1 MRRRDPQLPPI
12 DPHPPRPSLLAR
24 VSGWCFDHRFGAVG
38 IWVVALVA
46 VFTASGVI
54 GPDYDGVLD
63 IPDSDS
69 ADGFDVL
76 ERSFPGLGVGGL
88 QGTIVFRADQGI
100 DDPEVTAAME
110 QLFAEVDAGF
120 PDESGEPRH
129 PGATVVSPYTE
140 QGEGQI
146 ARDGPLAGEL
156 AYAQVNLASEVDA
169 AESALLGQAIIDNA
183 PTVEGLEVVPG
194 GAPLGPYEPPGSEL
208 IGLAFAVVILIVAFG
223 SVLAMGLPVAV
234 ALSGVAGGIAITILL
249 SNLYTVPDGTLTVG
263 AMIGL
268 GVGIDYA
275 LFIVTRYRAGLHE
288 GLAPREALV
297 AAMGTAGRAVVFAGM
312 TVVISLLGMLFIG
325 IRLVTGLGLGA
336 SVTVLVTMVS
346 SVTLLPALL
355 GLARARVEVTRWRG
369 LITAGFVA
377 VALFGAG
384 IGVGGLAAA
393 GALLAGATLLASF
406 AVRPLRREVPR
417 RAPRP
422 VRATFAYRWSRTI
435 QRKPWLW
442 LGAGTTVLLVVA
454 SPVLGLRLGVA
465 DESTYPDDS
474 PTRRAYELL
483 ADGFGAG
490 FNGPLLV
497 TAVPGAEGTDGADG
511 TAAVED
517 LRAALA
523 ATPGVAEV
531 SPAVPDDPDAP
542 GAFLLSVIPATA
554 PQDEATT
561 DLVTHLRDEVVPTAV
576 GESGL
581 AVDVTGAV
589 AANIDLTDFL
599 AQRVLVFFAV
609 VLALSFVLLMAVF
622 RSLLVPL
629 KAVVMNAL
637 AMAATYGVIVAVF
650 QWGWGG
656 DLLGIAGAPI
666 EPFIPMILFAIV
678 FGLSMDYEVFLLSR
692 VREEYVRTGDAVE
705 SVADGLATT
714 ARVITAAAAIMVVV
728 FGSFLFEDDRIVKM
742 LGIGLA
748 SAVLLDVTLVRML
761 LVPATMELLGDRNW
775 WIPRWLDR
783 LLPHISVEAASG
795 QRTSSIGAGET
806 LGAGPAGRDR
816 DADVAPVAA
825 GPLAAAA
832 PGGDGGDGRGSER
845 GAGDPDLGGAVVPV
859 VGRQRVGDGAG
870 T

>member
-1 MRRRDPQLPPI
+1 MRRLDPQTHH
-12 DPHPPRPSLLAR
+12 DDTRPTLLTR
-24 VSGWCFDHRFGAVG
+24 LSGWCFDHRIAAIGV
-38 IWVVALVA
+38 WVLALVA
-46 VFTASGVI
+46 IFGAAGAI
-54 GPDYDGVLD
+54 GPSYDGVLD
-63 IPDSDS
+63 IPESDS

-76 ERSFPGLGVGGL
+76 ERHFPELGAGGL
-88 QGTIVFRADQGI
+88 SGTIVFRADQGV
-100 DDPEVTAAME
+100 DDPEVTAAM
-110 QLFAEVDAGF
+110 QGLFAQVDAGF
-120 PDESGEPRH
+120 PDESGDPQH
-129 PGATVVSPYTE
+129 PGATVISPYAE
-140 QGEGQI
+140 EGQSQV
-146 ARDGPLAGEL
+146 ASEGPLAGEL
-156 AYAQVNLASEVDA
+156 AYAQVNLAADVDL
-169 AESALLGQAIIDNA
+169 AESALLGEAIVEHA
-183 PTVEGLEVVPG
+183 PTVAGLEVLPG
-194 GAPLGPYEPPGSEL
+194 GAPLGSYEPPESEL

-234 ALSGVAGGIAITILL
+234 ALSGVAGGIGTTILL
-249 SNLYTVPDGTLTVG
+249 SNLYTVPDGTLTIG

-297 AAMGTAGRAVVFAGM
+297 AAMGTAGRAVVFAGI

-355 GLARARVEVTRWRG
+355 GLVGARVEVTRWRG
-369 LITAGFVA
+369 LLAAGFTA

-384 IGVGGLAAA
+384 VGIAPIAAA
-393 GALLAGATLLASF
+393 GALLAGAVLLASF
-406 AVRPLRREVPR
+406 GLRPLRREVPR

-422 VRATFAYRWSRTI
+422 TRKTFAYRWSRTI
-435 QRKPWLW
+435 QRNPWLW
-442 LGAGTTVLLVVA
+442 LAGGTTVLLVLA
-454 SPVLGLRLGVA
+454 SPVLGLHLGVA
-465 DESTYPDDS
+465 DESTFPKDS
-474 PTRRAYELL
+474 STRRAYELL

-497 TAVPGAEGTDGADG
+497 TAVPGPDRADGA
-511 TAAVED
+511 TEAVAD
-517 LRAALA
+517 LSAALA
-523 ATPGVAEV
+523 GTPGVAEV
-531 SPAVPDDPDAP
+531 TPTLPDDPDAP
-542 GAFLLSVIPATA
+542 GAFVLSVIPTTA
-554 PQDEATT
+554 PQEEATT
-561 DLVTHLRDEVVPTAV
+561 DLVTRLRDEVVPAAV
-576 GESGL
+576 ADSGL
-581 AVDVTGAV
+581 DVNVTGAA

-599 AQRVLVFFAV
+599 ARRVLVFFGV

-666 EPFIPMILFAIV
+666 EPFVPMILFAIV

-692 VREEYVRTGDAVE
+692 MREEYVRTGDAVE

-742 LGIGLA
+742 LGVGLA

-761 LVPATMELLGDRNW
+761 LVPATMELLGDKNW

-783 LLPHISVEAASG
+783 LLPSVNV
-795 QRTSSIGAGET
+795 ET
-806 LGAGPAGRDR
+806 GRVPDLSPAGSTADR
-816 DADVAPVAA
+816 VAQPATAIEPSPDPEPGPRPQPVDA
-825 GPLAAAA
+825 
-832 PGGDGGDGRGSER
+832 
-845 GAGDPDLGGAVVPV
+845 
-859 VGRQRVGDGAG
+859 
-870 T
+870 

>member
-1 MRRRDPQLPPI
+1 MRRRDSQTSPTR
-12 DPHPPRPSLLAR
+12 PRPSPLAR
-24 VSGWCFDHRFGAVG
+24 IGGWCFDHRFAAVG
-38 IWVVALVA
+38 IWVLALAA
-46 VFTASGVI
+46 VFTAAGTI
-54 GPDYDGVLD
+54 GPSYDGVLD

-76 ERSFPGLGVGGL
+76 EQHFPDLGAGGP
-88 QGTIVFRADQGI
+88 QGTIVFRADQGV

-110 QLFAEVDAGF
+110 ELFAEVEAGF
-120 PDESGEPRH
+120 PDESGEPQH
-129 PGATVVSPYTE
+129 PGATVISPYTE
-140 QGEGQI
+140 QGQGQV

-156 AYAQVNLASEVDA
+156 AYAQVNLTADVDL
-169 AESALLGQAIIDNA
+169 AESARLGEAIVEHA

-194 GAPLGPYEPPGSEL
+194 GAPLGPYEPPESEL

-234 ALSGVAGGIAITILL
+234 ALSGVAGGIATTILL
-249 SNLYTVPDGTLTVG
+249 SNLYTVPDGTLTIG

-275 LFIVTRYRAGLHE
+275 LFIVTRYRAGTHD
-288 GLAPREALV
+288 GLARRQALV
-297 AAMGTAGRAVVFAGM
+297 AAMATAGRAVVFAGV
-312 TVVISLLGMLFIG
+312 TVVISLLGMLLIG
-325 IRLVTGLGLGA
+325 IRLVTGVGLGA
-336 SVTVLVTMVS
+336 SVTVLVTMIS
-346 SVTLLPALL
+346 SITLLPALL

-369 LITAGFVA
+369 LIAAGFTA

-384 IGVGGLAAA
+384 IGVAPIGAAGGLLAA
-393 GALLAGATLLASF
+393 ATLLASL
-406 AVRPLRREVPR
+406 AVRPLRRQVPR

-422 VRATFAYRWSRTI
+422 VRQTFAYRWSRTI
-435 QRKPWLW
+435 QRNPWLW
-442 LGAGTTVLLVVA
+442 LGAGTTALLVVA

-465 DESTYPDDS
+465 DESTYPDGS

-497 TAVPGAEGTDGADG
+497 TAVPDPAGTGAAGTDAGAPVD
-511 TAAVED
+511 D

-531 SPAVPDDPDAP
+531 TPVVPDDPDAP

-561 DLVTHLRDEVVPTAV
+561 DLVDRIRGEVVPSAVDGTA
-576 GESGL
+576 L
-581 AVDVTGAV
+581 DVDVTGAA

-599 AQRVLVFFAV
+599 ARRVLVFFGV

-692 VREEYVRTGDAVE
+692 IREEYVRTGDAVE

-742 LGIGLA
+742 LGTGLA

-783 LLPHISVEAASG
+783 LLPRVNVESGPAA
-795 QRTSSIGAGET
+795 AGET
-806 LGAGPAGRDR
+806 
-816 DADVAPVAA
+816 
-825 GPLAAAA
+825 
-832 PGGDGGDGRGSER
+832 GDTGVSEPYER
-845 GAGDPDLGGAVVPV
+845 GVL
-859 VGRQRVGDGAG
+859 VGSTGRPAA
-870 T
+870 

>member
-1 MRRRDPQLPPI
+1 MSRRDPQTLP
-12 DPHPPRPSLLAR
+12 DHQRPTLLTR
-24 VSGWCFDHRFGAVG
+24 LSGWCFDHRIAAVGVWVLGLAVIFGAAG
-38 IWVVALVA
+38 A
-46 VFTASGVI
+46 I
-54 GPDYDGVLD
+54 GPSYDGVLD
-63 IPDSDS
+63 IPASDS

-76 ERSFPGLGVGGL
+76 ERHFPDLGAGGMS
-88 QGTIVFRADQGI
+88 GTIVFRADQGV
-100 DDPEVTAAME
+100 DDPEVTAAM
-110 QLFAEVDAGF
+110 QDLFAQVDAGF
-120 PDESGEPRH
+120 PDESGDPQH
-129 PGATVVSPYTE
+129 PGATVISPYSDE
-140 QGEGQI
+140 GQGQI
-146 ARDGPLAGEL
+146 AREGPLAGEL
-156 AYAQVNLASEVDA
+156 AYAQVNLAADVDL
-169 AESALLGQAIIDNA
+169 AESALLGEAIAEHA
-183 PTVEGLEVVPG
+183 PTVAGLEVLAG
-194 GAPLGPYEPPGSEL
+194 GAPLGVYEPPESEL

-234 ALSGVAGGIAITILL
+234 ALSGVAGGIGTTILL
-249 SNLYTVPDGTLTVG
+249 SNLYTVPDGTLTIG

-275 LFIVTRYRAGLHE
+275 LFIVTRYRSGLHE

-297 AAMGTAGRAVVFAGM
+297 TAMSTAGRAVVFAGI

-355 GLARARVEVTRWRG
+355 GLARERVEVTRWRG
-369 LITAGFVA
+369 LLAAGFIA

-384 IGVGGLAAA
+384 TGVAPIAAGEALLAAA
-393 GALLAGATLLASF
+393 VLLASF

-417 RAPRP
+417 RAPKPTRE
-422 VRATFAYRWSRTI
+422 TFAYRWSRTI
-435 QRKPWLW
+435 QRNPWLW
-442 LGAGTTVLLVVA
+442 LAGGATVLLVLA

-490 FNGPLLV
+490 FNGPLMV
-497 TAVPGAEGTDGADG
+497 TAVPRPDGADG
-511 TAAVED
+511 ATEAVAD
-517 LRAALA
+517 LSTALA
-523 ATPGVAEV
+523 DTPGVAEV
-531 SPAVPDDPDAP
+531 TPALPDDPDAP
-542 GAFLLSVIPATA
+542 RAFVLSVIPTTA

-561 DLVTHLRDEVVPTAV
+561 DLVTRLRDEIVPAAV
-576 GESGL
+576 ADSGL
-581 AVDVTGAV
+581 DVNITGAS

-599 AQRVLVFFAV
+599 ARRVLVFFSV

-629 KAVVMNAL
+629 KAVIMNSL

-728 FGSFLFEDDRIVKM
+728 FGSFVFEDDRIVKM
-742 LGIGLA
+742 LGVGLA

-761 LVPATMELLGDRNW
+761 LVPATMELLGAKNW

-783 LLPHISVEAASG
+783 LLPKVNI
-795 QRTSSIGAGET
+795 ET
-806 LGAGPAGRDR
+806 PHHR
-816 DADVAPVAA
+816 
-825 GPLAAAA
+825 
-832 PGGDGGDGRGSER
+832 
-845 GAGDPDLGGAVVPV
+845 PDLPPV
-859 VGRQRVGDGAG
+859 GSTAATLPEPDPRPQPVDA
-870 T
+870 